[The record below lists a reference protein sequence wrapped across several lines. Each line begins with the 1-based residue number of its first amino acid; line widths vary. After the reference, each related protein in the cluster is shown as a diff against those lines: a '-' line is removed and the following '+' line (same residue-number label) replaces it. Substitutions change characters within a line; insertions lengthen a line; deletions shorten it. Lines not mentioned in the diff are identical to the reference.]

1 MSVYSVRTEIGE
13 NMAPA
18 QAELSATLQKFVLQ
32 YGEMASH
39 WGLNKTE
46 AQIHGLLFIS
56 EKPLTAEEITSTL
69 SVARSNV
76 SNSLKELQQWGHVK
90 TVHVMGDRR
99 EHYESVKDV
108 WELFRIV
115 VNEQKRREI
124 DPVVRMLE
132 ETVSTLEADGKKGGH
147 AKEQLSEMLEFF
159 KLMTSWY
166 EEMTGVPLPIIKNFL
181 KLGSKA
187 IKALG

>member
-1 MSVYSVRTEIGE
+1 M
-13 NMAPA
+13 PA
-18 QAELSATLQKFVLQ
+18 LLSSTLEKFVLR
-32 YGEMASH
+32 YGELASH

-56 EKPLTAEEITSTL
+56 EKPLTAEEITAAL

-76 SNSLKELQQWGHVK
+76 STSLKELQQWGHVK
-90 TVHVMGDRR
+90 TVHVLGDRR

-124 DPVVRMLE
+124 DPVVRMLD
-132 ETVSTLEADGKKGGH
+132 ETVSALEKEGKHSDH
-147 AKEQLSEMLEFF
+147 AKEQVSEMLE
-159 KLMTSWY
+159 
-166 EEMTGVPLPIIKNFL
+166 
-181 KLGSKA
+181 
-187 IKALG
+187 

>member
-1 MSVYSVRTEIGE
+1 M
-13 NMAPA
+13 NQLP
-18 QAELSATLQKFVLQ
+18 LSPVLQKFVLR

-46 AQIHGLLFIS
+46 AQIHGLLFVS
-56 EKPLTAEEITSTL
+56 EKPLTAEEITTTL

-76 SNSLKELQQWGHVK
+76 SNSLKELQQWGHVR

-115 VNEQKRREI
+115 IDEQKRREI
-124 DPVVRMLE
+124 DPVLRFLRTVQERMADDPK
-132 ETVSTLEADGKKGGH
+132 EAS
-147 AKEQLSEMLEFF
+147 ANREQMSELVEFF
-159 KLMTSWY
+159 ETMTLWY
-166 EEMTGVPLPIIKNFL
+166 EQMRSLPLPAVKAFL
-181 KLGSKA
+181 KLGGKA
-187 IKALG
+187 VKLAGGKD